1 MSDLSPIQ
9 GKPPDDAQKQLVALF
24 QKIEADQLDLLDA
37 AGKRIIELTTALL
50 GTLFAVV
57 ALGKDFPPPYLKGN
71 AALQLLLV
79 LTLAG
84 YLLAMLM
91 GMRTLQPRDYKLY
104 RTNLSGMREELDKII
119 ANKSGSLRAAGV
131 AFWLASLL
139 LALTI
144 AVIVLSA

>member
-57 ALGKDFPPPYLKGN
+57 ALGKDFPPSYLKSN
-71 AALQLLLV
+71 AALQIALV
-79 LTLAG
+79 LALAG

-104 RTNLSGMREELDKII
+104 RTNLTGMREELDKII
-119 ANKSGSLRAAGV
+119 ANKSGSLRVAGV